1 MQISYKTYMKKRVLL
16 ILFFLI
22 SISLVYA
29 HQPRIVFDK
38 QSSSDNPFLV
48 DDPEVSKAFYGDLN
62 GTSDYYLIVSNQ
74 SFDLYLGIL
83 SPDITPSEKDF
94 SVKVIGPQNI
104 SLDGTLMKW
113 TPFFE
118 DFAGDS
124 YWQGPEFDK
133 KADQGKYLIQVS
145 SPDNHGKYVLAVGKK
160 EEFPPK
166 EAFNAVFSLPKLKK
180 EFFEKPMFTAF
191 FNILGIYFLFF
202 IFLAIFVLIALIKLI
217 QFVFRPKKY
226 KI

>member
-1 MQISYKTYMKKRVLL
+1 MKKTALL
-16 ILFFLI
+16 ILLFLI
-22 SISLVYA
+22 NISFVYA
-29 HQPRIVFDK
+29 HQPRIVFDN
-38 QSSSDNPFLV
+38 QSSSDNPFIV
-48 DDPEVSKAFYGDLN
+48 DYPEISKAFYGNLDGN
-62 GTSDYYLIVSNQ
+62 PDYYLIVLNE

-83 SPDITPSEKDF
+83 SPDISQSEKDF
-94 SVKVIGPQNI
+94 SAKVTGPQNI

-133 KADQGKYLIQVS
+133 EVEQGRYLIQVS
-145 SPDNHGKYVLAVGKK
+145 SPDNSGKYVLAVGKS

-202 IFLAIFVLIALIKLI
+202 VFILIFVLIALMKLI
-217 QFVFRPKKY
+217 QFIFRPKKY